1 MQDAAARECAAYSKG
16 MRQRIRLAQ
25 AIAHDPKV
33 LVLDEPLNGLDPMAR
48 AEAIAL
54 FETFSKEG
62 RIVLLSS
69 HVLHEVDLVS
79 DRVVL
84 IHHGYVVAEGAI
96 HGVREE
102 VSDQPVQ
109 VLVRCDRPSWVASR
123 IFQLDSA
130 VEARLHEDG
139 RGLFVRTRN
148 ADGFYLLLNRLVV
161 EEGVALEGVAPA
173 DDDVESVYRYLIEG
187 EGGRG

>member
-1 MQDAAARECAAYSKG
+1 
-16 MRQRIRLAQ
+16 
-25 AIAHDPKV
+25 
-33 LVLDEPLNGLDPMAR
+33 
-48 AEAIAL
+48 
-54 FETFSKEG
+54 
-62 RIVLLSS
+62 
-69 HVLHEVDLVS
+69 
-79 DRVVL
+79 VL
-84 IHHGYVVAEGAI
+84 I
-96 HGVREE
+96 
-102 VSDQPVQ
+102 
-109 VLVRCDRPSWVASR
+109 RCDRPSRVASR
-123 IFQLDSA
+123 IFELDSA